1 MPGVSTSLPSSRI
14 PQAVEVRVSAELL
27 EVRLS
32 DGRTISAPLNW
43 YPRLADGSLAER
55 NHWQLLGDGHG
66 IHWPELDEDISVENL
81 LLGQRSGESPQSLAK
96 WRSRRL

>member
-1 MPGVSTSLPSSRI
+1 MSTSLPGSRI

-32 DGRTISAPLNW
+32 DGRTISAPVNW

-55 NHWQLLGDGHG
+55 NNWQLLGDGHG

-96 WRSRRL
+96 WRSRRS

>member
-1 MPGVSTSLPSSRI
+1 MSTSLPGSGI
-14 PQAVEVRVSAELL
+14 PQAIEVRVSAELL

-55 NHWQLLGDGHG
+55 NNWQLLGDGHG
-66 IHWPELDEDISVENL
+66 IHWPDLDEDISVENL

-96 WRSRRL
+96 WRSRRS